1 MPQRVRE
8 CRCRSGQ
15 NADES
20 VTTGELS
27 RPRLLLVIGIG
38 IAALIMRSYLAPAE
52 LPSDGAVPVTAAGA
66 ATVVPVAVPLVGAV
80 TAKTRD
86 DGAQKR
92 SASKK
97 RGSQSGREDARRRSA
112 VSPGFRFR

>member
-8 CRCRSGQ
+8 CNCRSGQ

-38 IAALIMRSYLAPAE
+38 IAALIMRFYLAPPE
-52 LPSDGAVPVTAAGA
+52 LPSDAAVPVTAAAA
-66 ATVVPVAVPLVGAV
+66 ATVVPVVVPLVGAA

-86 DGAQKR
+86 DGAKKR
-92 SASKK
+92 SAIKK
-97 RGSQSGREDARRRSA
+97 RGSQGGRDDARRRST

>member
-1 MPQRVRE
+1 
-8 CRCRSGQ
+8 
-15 NADES
+15 
-20 VTTGELS
+20 
-27 RPRLLLVIGIG
+27 LLVIGIG

-52 LPSDGAVPVTAAGA
+52 LPSDAAVPVTAAGA
-66 ATVVPVAVPLVGAV
+66 ATVVPVAVPLVGVV

-92 SASKK
+92 SASRK
-97 RGSQSGREDARRRSA
+97 RGSQSSREDARRRSA